1 MDNNMNYQEF
11 IEKLGHSYL
20 IPDMWKFYYILTN
33 ETLTQQ
39 ELLDKVVLN
48 CPGVANVLINGKN
61 SEWLVAI
68 PKPHELS
75 ETFPGQI
82 TSIKEEAV

>member
-11 IEKLGHSYL
+11 IERLGHSYL
-20 IPDMWKFYYILTN
+20 IPDMWEFYYILTN
-33 ETLTQQ
+33 VTLTQQ
-39 ELLDKVVLN
+39 ELLDRVVLD
-48 CPGVANVLINGKN
+48 CTGVPNVLINGKN
-61 SEWLVAI
+61 SDWLIAI
-68 PKPHELS
+68 PRPYQLS